1 MASWHSRG
9 GRPSTRRRSSTS
21 CRRTWTTCAPSSRR
35 SASAYRK
42 RMRTKSSKLW
52 GSTADEATRMEDY
65 ARILDFLP
73 QGHPDQSKF
82 HREPLAYALGVDEF
96 KLFELVPKEGVSL
109 SVGQRVYIGKEVD
122 MRAEVLHVKRRVGYE
137 ELTTAA
143 QKELP
148 FVIAET
154 VKEKEDKFVDFF
166 NRAQAITTRFH
177 MLELL
182 PGLGKK
188 TMWAIL
194 EEHKKGPFKS
204 FQDLD
209 QRVPSVHHPE
219 KLIAKRIEMEISDP
233 TQKYRL
239 FVAR

>member
-1 MASWHSRG
+1 
-9 GRPSTRRRSSTS
+9 
-21 CRRTWTTCAPSSRR
+21 
-35 SASAYRK
+35 
-42 RMRTKSSKLW
+42 
-52 GSTADEATRMEDY
+52 MEDY

-96 KLFELVPKEGVSL
+96 KLFELVPKEGVGL

-166 NRAQAITTRFH
+166 NRAQRWRSRTRRKSTGCSSLARRRSPAGEDNRQAACHRAESRAGDTTTKSGMPDVVATLIT
-177 MLELL
+177 
-182 PGLGKK
+182 
-188 TMWAIL
+188 
-194 EEHKKGPFKS
+194 
-204 FQDLD
+204 
-209 QRVPSVHHPE
+209 
-219 KLIAKRIEMEISDP
+219 
-233 TQKYRL
+233 
-239 FVAR
+239 

>member
-1 MASWHSRG
+1 
-9 GRPSTRRRSSTS
+9 
-21 CRRTWTTCAPSSRR
+21 
-35 SASAYRK
+35 
-42 RMRTKSSKLW
+42 
-52 GSTADEATRMEDY
+52 
-65 ARILDFLP
+65 
-73 QGHPDQSKF
+73 
-82 HREPLAYALGVDEF
+82 VDEF
-96 KLFELVPKEGVSL
+96 KLFELVPREGVSL
-109 SVGQRVYIGKEVD
+109 SIGQRVYIGKDVEQ
-122 MRAEVLHVKRRVGYE
+122 RKEILHVKRRVGHE

-148 FVIAET
+148 FVIQET
-154 VKEKEDKFVDFF
+154 VKEKEAKFVDFF

-194 EEHKKGPFKS
+194 EERKKGPFKS

-209 QRVPSVHHPE
+209 QRVPSIHHPE
-219 KLIAKRIEMEISDP
+219 RLIAKRIEMEISDP